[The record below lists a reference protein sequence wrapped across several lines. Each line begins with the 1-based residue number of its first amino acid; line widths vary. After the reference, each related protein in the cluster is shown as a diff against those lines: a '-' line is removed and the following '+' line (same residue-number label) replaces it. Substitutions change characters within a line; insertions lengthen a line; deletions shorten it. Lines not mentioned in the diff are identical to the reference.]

1 MDLQVKKMKVDIFTD
16 AISCHHPLAEGNYSS
31 TQATLFENMF
41 FPSRKGVGRED
52 YEFTNNSQ
60 NSVDKT

>member
-1 MDLQVKKMKVDIFTD
+1 MDLPVKKLKVDIFID
-16 AISCHHPLAEGNYSS
+16 AISYHHPLAEGNYLS

-41 FPSRKGVGRED
+41 SPSRKGVGRED

-60 NSVDKT
+60 NSPDET